1 MAVISSAK
9 FSVCGIGGTTLRLPG
24 FGRMVKGAMAFE
36 PAKVRSEEEQAAHGV
51 IVHVKD
57 GKPITARGAELL
69 GVPWKEN
76 S

>member
-1 MAVISSAK
+1 
-9 FSVCGIGGTTLRLPG
+9 
-24 FGRMVKGAMAFE
+24 MAFE
-36 PAKVRSEEEQAAHGV
+36 PAKVRREEEQAARGV

-57 GKPITARGAELL
+57 GKPLTARGAELL

>member
-1 MAVISSAK
+1 MTGIRPSSQ
-9 FSVCGIGGTTLRLPG
+9 
-24 FGRMVKGAMAFE
+24 GAMAFE
-36 PAKVRSEEEQAAHGV
+36 PAKVRSEEEQAARGV

-57 GKPITARGAELL
+57 GKPLTARGAELL